1 MTGSFSF
8 IHAADLHIDSPL
20 RGLSN
25 YEGAPAERLRLATR
39 EAFQAVVEQA
49 LERRVDF
56 VVLAGDLFDGDWPD
70 FESGLWFG
78 ARMNELGIAGIE
90 VFIIR
95 GNHDAASKVSRN
107 LRSPENVHFFPD
119 AKPKTI
125 ERKKWGVVLHGQSY
139 ADAATTDNLAVE
151 YPVAVENAFNIGV
164 LHTALQGREGHGTYA
179 PCTVAELKAKGYDYW
194 ALGHVHNREI
204 VSEDPWIV
212 FPGNTQGR
220 HARELGPKSATLVTV
235 VEGSVTTVK
244 ELISDVARW
253 DHVRVDLTGADSEDQ
268 LIQRLRLCL
277 KTSQEAAGDR
287 LLAVRVT
294 FEGATPL
301 DNSLRLD
308 QVRLTAEVRAQGS
321 QVSSEIWVEKVLFNT
336 SPEAS
341 GKEASAELSVLAQ
354 RLSQA
359 ELSDEELAHLTRRFA
374 KLSDKL
380 PAAVRET
387 IQPADR
393 AHLAAAFDPAQRFLA
408 ALMANPDSQATQ
420 EESQ

>member
-39 EAFQAVVEQA
+39 EAFQAVVGQA

-78 ARMNELGIAGIE
+78 ARMNELGVAGIE

-95 GNHDAASKVSRN
+95 GNHDAASKISRN
-107 LRSPENVHFFPD
+107 LRAPEHVHFFPGS
-119 AKPKTI
+119 KPKTFK
-125 ERKKWGVVLHGQSY
+125 RKKWGVVLHGQSY
-139 ADAATTDNLAVE
+139 EDAATTDNLAVE

-179 PCTVAELKAKGYDYW
+179 PCTVGELKAKGYDYW
-194 ALGHVHNREI
+194 ALGHVHNREV

-235 VEGSVTTVK
+235 VEGSVTSVE

-253 DHVRVDLTGADSEDQ
+253 DHVRVDLTGTESEDQ
-268 LIQRLRLCL
+268 LIQRLVEGL
-277 KTSQEAAGDR
+277 KASQKAAGDR

-294 FEGATPL
+294 FEGSTSL

-308 QVRLTAEVRAQGS
+308 QVRLTAEVRAQGTRLS
-321 QVSSEIWVEKVLFNT
+321 AEIWVEKVIFKT
-336 SPEAS
+336 SPRAS
-341 GKEASAELSVLAQ
+341 GQEASAELSVLAQ
-354 RLSQA
+354 RLSRA
-359 ELSDEELAHLTRRFA
+359 ELSEEDLAHLTRRFA

-387 IQPADR
+387 IHPGNR

-408 ALMANPDSQATQ
+408 ALMANPETPATR

>member
-78 ARMNELGIAGIE
+78 ARMNELRIAGIE

-125 ERKKWGVVLHGQSY
+125 KRKKWGVVLHGQSY

-268 LIQRLRLCL
+268 LIQRLLLCL